1 MSIDVFG
8 LGQCSLDYIGIFEAY
23 PSPDAKH
30 EFHET
35 VIQGGGPVA
44 TALVALSRWG
54 LRCYFSGI
62 IGDDAFGHSVRSSLS
77 EEGVDIGGLLVRKD
91 ESSQFA
97 FIVAEPSTGRRT
109 IFWRRPSGKPPGPE
123 EIDSK
128 KLIRSKV
135 LHSDGLFIEA
145 ALHAATIA
153 RRAGVQ
159 VVVDAGTLREGMLEL
174 AALADA
180 FIASET
186 FARTLVG
193 EDSPVEACRRISALG
208 PSLAGVTLGPRGYVA
223 LCEGRVIQKPACL
236 VEVLDTTGC
245 GDVFHAGVTYGLVR
259 GWNPEKSLDLANWAA
274 AAVSTRLGGRTGI
287 PALSEL
293 RTQDFA

>member
-8 LGQCSLDYIGIFEAY
+8 LGQCSLDYVGKFETY
-23 PSPDAKH
+23 PSPDIKH
-30 EFHET
+30 EFHEM

-62 IGDDAFGHSVRSSLS
+62 IGDDAFGHSVRSSLIQ
-77 EEGVDIGGLLVRKD
+77 EGVDTGGLLVRKG

-97 FIVAEPSTGRRT
+97 FIVAEPSKGRRT
-109 IFWRRPSGKPPGPE
+109 IFWRRPTGKPPGPE
-123 EIDSK
+123 EIDST
-128 KLIRSKV
+128 KLTQSKV
-135 LHSDGLFIEA
+135 LHIDGLFIEA

-180 FIASET
+180 FIGSET
-186 FARTLVG
+186 FARALVG
-193 EDSPVEACRRISALG
+193 DDNPVEACRKLSALG
-208 PSLAGVTLGPRGYVA
+208 PSITSITLGPRGYVA
-223 LCEGRVIQKPACL
+223 LYDGRVIQKPARQ

-245 GDVFHAGVTYGLVR
+245 GDIFHAGITYGLVR
-259 GWNPEKSLDLANWAA
+259 GWEPEKSLDLANWAA

-287 PALSEL
+287 PSLSEL
-293 RTQDFA
+293 RARGFA